1 MEKIFFQINL
11 KELKINEVKLDPN
24 SSYFEYAKPYT
35 FDSIYKAK
43 ERLKTIINNKVQRI
57 DDQLYKLQKERNELM
72 DKLNC
77 LIINL

>member
-1 MEKIFFQINL
+1 MEKNFFQINL

-35 FDSIYKAK
+35 FDSIDKAK
-43 ERLKTIINNKVQRI
+43 ERKKTIINNKVQRI

-72 DKLNC
+72 DKLFN
-77 LIINL
+77 I